1 MKLRA
6 ILLAAVVAVG
16 FAGLPEAM
24 LGAPGAAHAQEF
36 RPDRVMPD
44 HGYGYGRDRDREE
57 RRQPARV
64 RPLREIVDVVRSQ
77 RGGDLIDVL
86 ALEEGGDRPFYVL
99 RWRLDNGV
107 VRDFRVD
114 AQSGQIMGR

>member
-1 MKLRA
+1 MMLRA
-6 ILLAAVVAVG
+6 ILLAAMLIAV
-16 FAGLPEAM
+16 P
-24 LGAPGAAHAQEF
+24 LGGAATAQAQEF
-36 RPDRVMPD
+36 RPDRIMPD
-44 HGYGYGRDRDREE
+44 PGYGYGRERDRDE
-57 RRQPARV
+57 RRAPRA
-64 RPLREIVDVVRSQ
+64 RPLREIVEIVRRQ

-86 ALEEGGDRPFYVL
+86 DQQGGERPYYVL